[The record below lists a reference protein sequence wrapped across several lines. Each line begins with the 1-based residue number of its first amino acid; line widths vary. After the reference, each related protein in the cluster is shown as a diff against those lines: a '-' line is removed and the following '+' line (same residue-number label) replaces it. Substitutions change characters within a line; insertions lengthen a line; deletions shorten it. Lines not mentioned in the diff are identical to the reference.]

1 MRGRA
6 GVVLSARRGRRDAP
20 PPCLKAGA
28 RRTMRGPGRPARS
41 PFGVNASAASPSFLS
56 GPQGKRAGEALKQ
69 MSEHEAPPAEQP
81 AERDE
86 QLRRVVG
93 ECEARLT
100 EYAELAAHVRHE
112 INNPL
117 TGLIGQ
123 AQLLLREEL
132 SDTARRRVQT
142 IEQLANRIRDTVAS
156 LREIQTP
163 QPTARP
169 GGGLGYGGAEEP
181 PRH

>member
-1 MRGRA
+1 
-6 GVVLSARRGRRDAP
+6 
-20 PPCLKAGA
+20 
-28 RRTMRGPGRPARS
+28 
-41 PFGVNASAASPSFLS
+41 
-56 GPQGKRAGEALKQ
+56 
-69 MSEHEAPPAEQP
+69 MSENEARPPDPVE
-81 AERDE
+81 E
-86 QLRRVVG
+86 QLSRVVG

-142 IEQLANRIRDTVAS
+142 IEHLANRIRDTVAS

-163 QPTARP
+163 QPSAHA
-169 GGGLGYGGAEEP
+169 GGGFNNGGGEP

>member
-1 MRGRA
+1 MLRARVYARGR
-6 GVVLSARRGRRDAP
+6 GAP
-20 PPCLKAGA
+20 
-28 RRTMRGPGRPARS
+28 RGPVRAPFSTCRLLPARARGGTMER
-41 PFGVNASAASPSFLS
+41 PF
-56 GPQGKRAGEALKQ
+56 AGRNPTPCATRQTPFEGHLA
-69 MSEHEAPPAEQP
+69 MSETESRADGGAAQGEEQRLRRAV
-81 AERDE
+81 AERD
-86 QLRRVVG
+86 
-93 ECEARLT
+93 ARLA
-100 EYAELAAHVRHE
+100 EFAELAARVRHE

-132 SDTARRRVQT
+132 TDGARRRVLT

-163 QPTARP
+163 LPSAHTVELP
-169 GGGLGYGGAEEP
+169 EDP

>member
-1 MRGRA
+1 M
-6 GVVLSARRGRRDAP
+6 SENE
-20 PPCLKAGA
+20 
-28 RRTMRGPGRPARS
+28 ARS
-41 PFGVNASAASPSFLS
+41 PEHDARGEEHLRSLAA
-56 GPQGKRAGEALKQ
+56 
-69 MSEHEAPPAEQP
+69 
-81 AERDE
+81 D
-86 QLRRVVG
+86 
-93 ECEARLT
+93 CEARLA

-132 SDTARRRVQT
+132 SGTARRRVEI

-163 QPTARP
+163 QSSMPRGEGAGDPTRQ
-169 GGGLGYGGAEEP
+169 
-181 PRH
+181 

>member
-1 MRGRA
+1 
-6 GVVLSARRGRRDAP
+6 
-20 PPCLKAGA
+20 
-28 RRTMRGPGRPARS
+28 
-41 PFGVNASAASPSFLS
+41 
-56 GPQGKRAGEALKQ
+56 
-69 MSEHEAPPAEQP
+69 MSENEAGQPDQAARGEEQM
-81 AERDE
+81 
-86 QLRRVVG
+86 RRVAAD
-93 ECEARLT
+93 CEARLT
-100 EYAELAAHVRHE
+100 EFAELAAHVRHE

-163 QPTARP
+163 QPGARVEAP
-169 GGGLGYGGAEEP
+169 GSGDP

>member
-1 MRGRA
+1 M
-6 GVVLSARRGRRDAP
+6 SENE
-20 PPCLKAGA
+20 
-28 RRTMRGPGRPARS
+28 ARS
-41 PFGVNASAASPSFLS
+41 SEPTAGGV
-56 GPQGKRAGEALKQ
+56 
-69 MSEHEAPPAEQP
+69 EHVCRGVDEYEERLAEF
-81 AERDE
+81 
-86 QLRRVVG
+86 
-93 ECEARLT
+93 
-100 EYAELAAHVRHE
+100 AELAAHVRHE

-163 QPTARP
+163 QPAARGGDEGTAD
-169 GGGLGYGGAEEP
+169 P

>member
-1 MRGRA
+1 MSDREA
-6 GVVLSARRGRRDAP
+6 
-20 PPCLKAGA
+20 
-28 RRTMRGPGRPARS
+28 
-41 PFGVNASAASPSFLS
+41 
-56 GPQGKRAGEALKQ
+56 GPQGEEQQNLLSRAL
-69 MSEHEAPPAEQP
+69 
-81 AERDE
+81 AER
-86 QLRRVVG
+86 
-93 ECEARLT
+93 EARLA
-100 EYAELAAHVRHE
+100 EFAELAARVRHE

-163 QPTARP
+163 LPSAHTAED
-169 GGGLGYGGAEEP
+169 ADDP

>member
-1 MRGRA
+1 MSENEARPEGAAARGEE
-6 GVVLSARRGRRDAP
+6 RRR
-20 PPCLKAGA
+20 
-28 RRTMRGPGRPARS
+28 
-41 PFGVNASAASPSFLS
+41 AASDC
-56 GPQGKRAGEALKQ
+56 E
-69 MSEHEAPPAEQP
+69 
-81 AERDE
+81 ERM
-86 QLRRVVG
+86 
-93 ECEARLT
+93 T
-100 EYAELAAHVRHE
+100 EFAALAAHVRHE

-132 SDTARRRVQT
+132 SDTARRRVET

-163 QPTARP
+163 QPSSHGDAHDA
-169 GGGLGYGGAEEP
+169 GDP

>member
-1 MRGRA
+1 MSENERRA
-6 GVVLSARRGRRDAP
+6 SE
-20 PPCLKAGA
+20 
-28 RRTMRGPGRPARS
+28 
-41 PFGVNASAASPSFLS
+41 NAASD
-56 GPQGKRAGEALKQ
+56 E
-69 MSEHEAPPAEQP
+69 
-81 AERDE
+81 ER
-86 QLRRVVG
+86 LLRVVK

-100 EYAELAAHVRHE
+100 EFAELAARVRHE

-132 SDTARRRVQT
+132 SDSARRRVQT

-156 LREIQTP
+156 LREIQLPLPIT
-163 QPTARP
+163 RS
-169 GGGLGYGGAEEP
+169 GEGAGEP

>member
-1 MRGRA
+1 MRGR
-6 GVVLSARRGRRDAP
+6 RPTRG
-20 PPCLKAGA
+20 
-28 RRTMRGPGRPARS
+28 
-41 PFGVNASAASPSFLS
+41 
-56 GPQGKRAGEALKQ
+56 
-69 MSEHEAPPAEQP
+69 APPAALPRILKALCRPRGRLRGKLEKMSENEARPPDP
-81 AERDE
+81 AEE
-86 QLRRVVG
+86 QLSRVVG

-156 LREIQTP
+156 LRDIQTP
-163 QPTARP
+163 QPAPRP
-169 GGGLGYGGAEEP
+169 AGGFNNDGANDP